1 MKVINFFGAPGAG
14 KSTEAARAY
23 VALKDRGVNVELVRE
38 HAKDLAWHGGLE
50 VANKVPFYLA
60 GQQMRLQEAFRGKV
74 AVVVSDSPVFMSAL
88 YADGPLIPEY
98 ERICLEMFS
107 CFHNLNYFVPLR
119 KTYNPA
125 GRTQTR
131 QESLYLQG
139 RLIEMLDRN
148 LVNYREIESGG
159 KNLTWLTEL
168 LRDF

>member
-38 HAKDLAWHGGLE
+38 HAKYLAWHGGLE
-50 VANKVPFYLA
+50 VVNKVPFYLA

-74 AVVVSDSPVFMSAL
+74 SVVVSDSPVFMSAL

-107 CFHNLNYFVPLR
+107 CFHNINYFVPR
-119 KTYNPA
+119 AKPYNPK
-125 GRTQTR
+125 GRTQTD
-131 QESLYLQG
+131 QESLQLEVK
-139 RLIEMLDRN
+139 LLVMLLRN
-148 LVNYREIESGG
+148 GVRCKKIDSGG
-159 KNLTWLTEL
+159 VELTWLSEL
-168 LRDF
+168 LSDF